1 MKAKSADEQRAVLYY
16 PEAFKRHYMDVL
28 ACFRDDLA
36 ERSGKP
42 VGWQAIRDMVM
53 QPEDERLTAELSGE
67 RDRIKVDST
76 RPRSPLVTLE
86 DFKGWYHP
94 RKSHVPSDIKFQYI
108 ERFVRSLRISGKI
121 DEIERELDL
130 AQGEYIRDALHLF
143 YRPVPFAGTKVV
155 IREDW
160 LGTVKRLV
168 SSACFRLKAES
179 LGIGGGDDDGDAEC
193 FLILREYHG
202 SHVTPLDIVVM
213 QPSGDG
219 ERKQM
224 PLYTGFLVSE
234 SILSMFPEEGVILIG
249 KLILTKE
256 SGASPGDDGT
266 RALSDGGTY
275 SSWASF
281 SPDAVKLDLG
291 TGEDLGLMGPVF
303 GVDVGGEQQNLSVG
317 LKRIERDE
325 EIDSIVSRLAYRY
338 RTWP

>member
-1 MKAKSADEQRAVLYY
+1 MKAKSADEQRTVLYY

-28 ACFRDDLA
+28 GCFRDDLA
-36 ERSGKP
+36 QRSGKP

-53 QPEDERLTAELSGE
+53 QPEDERLAGELSGP
-67 RDRIKVDST
+67 RDRIKVDNT
-76 RPRSPLVTLE
+76 RPRSTLVTLE

-94 RKSHVPSDIKFQYI
+94 KKSHVPSDLKFQYI
-108 ERFVRSLRISGKI
+108 ERFVRSLRISGEI

-143 YRPVPFAGTKVV
+143 YRPVPFAGDAV
-155 IREDW
+155 ILRENW
-160 LGTVKRLV
+160 LGAVKRLV

-179 LGIGGGDDDGDAEC
+179 LGIGGAEAEGGADC
-193 FLILREYHG
+193 FLILRDYHG

-213 QPSGDG
+213 QLSRDG
-219 ERKQM
+219 GKKQI
-224 PLYTGFLVSE
+224 PLYTGFLVTE
-234 SILSMFPEEGVILIG
+234 SVLGMFGEERVLLMG

-275 SSWASF
+275 NSQASF
-281 SPDAVKLDLG
+281 SRDGLDLGLG

-303 GVDVGGEQQNLSVG
+303 GVDVGGDQQSLSVG
-317 LKRIERDE
+317 LERIRRDE
-325 EIDSIVSRLAYRY
+325 EIEAIVSRLAYRY